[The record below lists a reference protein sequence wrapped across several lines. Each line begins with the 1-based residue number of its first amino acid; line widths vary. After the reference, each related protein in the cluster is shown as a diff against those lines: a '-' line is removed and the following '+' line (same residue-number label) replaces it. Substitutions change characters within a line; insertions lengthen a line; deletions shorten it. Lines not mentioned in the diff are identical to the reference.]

1 MNTNTGQKG
10 SVIKIPADFFS
21 KVEMDSEY
29 VVYGDTDSLYLN
41 IKSIKP
47 NSTEEAI
54 NQSKK
59 ISEDINKIIKDYLD
73 GYFLP
78 KSGVSKEYNCI
89 DFKTEVICSAMI
101 LLDVKKNYV
110 YRMIAKEGVILDKPK
125 TKYVG
130 IPVVRSDYSDLTRDM
145 IRDVIESILDGS
157 KPEKIASII
166 SDYKKTMNKHISEY
180 SFKYIGIPV
189 KWAMREY
196 VRDTA
201 QIIGMKL
208 YNILTGVEK
217 FRQTVSGRRIPIN
230 ILNGVRFTSYIHTK
244 DGSDYISEIG
254 GVDKIK
260 FICIPDDYSPD
271 DIKRIMNDSGIVVD
285 SARLW
290 DISYSKTLKRI
301 VKLLEEKI

>member
-1 MNTNTGQKG
+1 MNMNTDQKG
-10 SVIKIPADFFS
+10 SVIKIPADFFN
-21 KVEMDSEY
+21 KVELDSDY

-47 NSTEEAI
+47 KSTEEAI
-54 NQSKK
+54 EYSKK
-59 ISEDINKIIKDYLD
+59 ISDDINKIIKDYLN

-78 KSGVSKEYNCI
+78 KSGVNRDYNCI

-110 YRMIAKEGVILDKPK
+110 YKMIAKEGVVLDKPK
-125 TKYVG
+125 VKYVG

-145 IRDVIESILDGS
+145 IKDVIESILDGS
-157 KPEKIASII
+157 KPEEIVSII
-166 SDYKKTMNKHISEY
+166 SSYRKKMNRHIINY
-180 SFKYIGIPV
+180 DFKYIGIPV

-196 VRDTA
+196 VKDTA

-208 YNILTGVEK
+208 YNILTGTEK

-230 ILNGVRFTSYIHTK
+230 ILNGVKFMSYIY
-244 DGSDYISEIG
+244 DRNGSDYISEIG

-260 FICIPDDYSPD
+260 FLCIPDDYSID
-271 DIKRIMNDSGIVVD
+271 TVKSVMSDSGISVD
-285 SARLW
+285 SDRLW
-290 DISYSKTLKRI
+290 EISYSKTLKRI